1 MRQSLTAQRAIHSM
15 LPLQP
20 IDCPELS
27 AEQETAMAQDIA
39 DQFNTYVGEKF
50 VEVLADMARD
60 VLSDNNIDP
69 DSPLG
74 YDLVID
80 LINRIKVTAK

>member
-1 MRQSLTAQRAIHSM
+1 M
-15 LPLQP
+15 LSLQP

-27 AEQETAMAQDIA
+27 AEQETAMAHDLA
-39 DQFNTYVGEKF
+39 DQFNTYIGEEL

-60 VLSDNNIDP
+60 VLNQNNIDP
-69 DSPLG
+69 DSSLG

>member
-1 MRQSLTAQRAIHSM
+1 M
-15 LPLQP
+15 LSLQP

-27 AEQETAMAQDIA
+27 AEQETAMAQDVA
-39 DQFNTYVGEKF
+39 DQFNTYIGEEL

-60 VLSDNNIDP
+60 VLSQNNIDP
-69 DSPLG
+69 DSSLG

-80 LINRIKVTAK
+80 LINRIKVITK

>member
-1 MRQSLTAQRAIHSM
+1 M
-15 LPLQP
+15 LSLQP

-27 AEQETAMAQDIA
+27 AEQETAMAQDVA
-39 DQFNTYVGEKF
+39 DQFNTYIGEEL

-60 VLSDNNIDP
+60 VLSQNNIDP
-69 DSPLG
+69 DSSLG

>member
-1 MRQSLTAQRAIHSM
+1 M
-15 LPLQP
+15 LSLQP

-27 AEQETAMAQDIA
+27 AEQETAMAQDVA
-39 DQFNTYVGEKF
+39 DQFNTYIGEEL

-60 VLSDNNIDP
+60 VLSQNNIDP
-69 DSPLG
+69 DSSLG

-80 LINRIKVTAK
+80 LINRIKVIAK

>member
-1 MRQSLTAQRAIHSM
+1 M

-20 IDCPELS
+20 IDCSELS
-27 AEQETAMAQDIA
+27 AEQETAMAQDVA
-39 DQFNTYVGEKF
+39 DQFNTYIGEEL

-60 VLSDNNIDP
+60 VLNQNNIDP
-69 DSPLG
+69 DSSLG